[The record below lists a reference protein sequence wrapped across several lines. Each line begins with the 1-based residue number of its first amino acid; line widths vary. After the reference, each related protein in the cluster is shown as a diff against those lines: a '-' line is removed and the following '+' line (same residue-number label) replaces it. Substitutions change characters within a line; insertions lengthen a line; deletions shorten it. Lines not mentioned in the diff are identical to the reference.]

1 MSHSFAD
8 FYRGK
13 RVLVTGHTGFEGGWT
28 AAWLKLMGAQVCGY
42 GLPPATRPNF
52 FDATILDRGMTSV
65 FGDIRDRNSLAS
77 TFTEIQPEIV
87 IHCAARTSHRSCV
100 QEPVDAFSTNVMGTV
115 HILEEARLTHSV
127 RAIVLMNTDSFS
139 DTGVRSGRDTDEI
152 GPSQLLSASV
162 ASAELARSAFNK
174 TFFHKTGTAVGTA
187 RTADAIGG
195 GDWREGRVVP
205 DLVRALLSSQS
216 LPAAKEKQRKLRIWH
231 LLEPVRACLLLAK
244 DLFERG
250 QKSAGVWDFAPSGG
264 RISAIEFSEKFVAL
278 WNGADAGQSSSFKPS
293 RSNSNSE
300 KAWAE
305 LGWSP
310 FLCPDQALAWTV
322 EWYRG
327 FYSDPAS
334 ALKTTHDQIE
344 RYMRLT
350 SVNHTCAGVYL

>member
-87 IHCAARTSHRSCV
+87 IHCAARTSPQASLR
-100 QEPVDAFSTNVMGTV
+100 EPVDAFSINVMGTV
-115 HILEEARLTHSV
+115 HILEEARLTNSV
-127 RAIVLMNTDSFS
+127 RAIVLMNPDSCREHELRATSES
-139 DTGVRSGRDTDEI
+139 DGM
-152 GPSQLLSASV
+152 GPNELLRASM

-174 TFFHKTGTAVGTA
+174 AFFQKTGTAVASA
-187 RTADAIGG
+187 RTASAIGG
-195 GDWREGRVVP
+195 GDWREGRIVP
-205 DLVRALLSSQS
+205 ELIRALVSSQ
-216 LPAAKEKQRKLRIWH
+216 PVAVGQEKERKLRIWH
-231 LLEPVRACLLLAK
+231 VLEPVHACLLLAK
-244 DLFERG
+244 NLFERG
-250 QKSAGVWDFAPSGG
+250 QKSAGTWDFAPGGG
-264 RISAIEFSEKFVAL
+264 RISASEFSEKFAAL
-278 WNGADAGQSSSFKPS
+278 WSGAAGQSSSSKPADS
-293 RSNSNSE
+293 KSNSE
-300 KAWAE
+300 ESHAE

-310 FLCPDQALAWTV
+310 LLSPDQALAWTV

-327 FYSDPAS
+327 FCSEPAS
-334 ALKTTHDQIE
+334 TLKTTHDQIE
-344 RYMRLT
+344 RYMNMT
-350 SVNHTCAGVYL
+350 A

>member
-65 FGDIRDRNSLAS
+65 FGDVRDRNSMAS

-87 IHCAARTSHRSCV
+87 IHCAARTSPPASLR
-100 QEPVDAFSTNVMGTV
+100 EPVDAFSTNVMGTV

-127 RAIVLMNTDSFS
+127 RAIVLMNTDSCS
-139 DTGVRSGRDTDEI
+139 EHEMRSARESDEI
-152 GPSQLLSASV
+152 GPNQLLTASV

-174 TFFHKTGTAVGTA
+174 VFFQKTGTSVATA
-187 RTADAIGG
+187 RTAHAIGG

-205 DLVRALLSSQS
+205 ELVRAIISAQPV
-216 LPAAKEKQRKLRIWH
+216 PASHEKERKLRIWH
-231 LLEPVRACLLLAK
+231 VLEPVRACLLLAK
-244 DLFERG
+244 NLFERG
-250 QKSAGVWDFAPSGG
+250 QKSAGVWDFAPGG
-264 RISAIEFSEKFVAL
+264 DRISASEFSEKFAAL
-278 WNGADAGQSSSFKPS
+278 WTAAEAGKITSSRPPASIA
-293 RSNSNSE
+293 NSD
-300 KAWAE
+300 KAEAE
-305 LGWSP
+305 PGWSP
-310 FLCPDQALAWTV
+310 LLSPDQALAWTV

-327 FYSDPAS
+327 FFSEPGS
-334 ALKTTHDQIE
+334 TLKTTHDQIE
-344 RYMRLT
+344 RYTRL
-350 SVNHTCAGVYL
+350 SM

>member
-13 RVLVTGHTGFEGGWT
+13 RVVVTGHTGFEGGWT

-42 GLPPATRPNF
+42 GLPPAARPNF

-87 IHCAARTSHRSCV
+87 IHCAARTSPQSSLR
-100 QEPVDAFSTNVMGTV
+100 EPVDAFSINVMGTV
-115 HILEEARLTHSV
+115 HILEEARLTNSV
-127 RAIVLMNTDSFS
+127 RAIVLMNTDSCGEHELGARRES
-139 DTGVRSGRDTDEI
+139 DEM
-152 GPSQLLSASV
+152 GPKELLSASM

-174 TFFHKTGTAVGTA
+174 AFFQKTGTAVASA

-195 GDWREGRVVP
+195 GDWREGRIVP
-205 DLVRALLSSQS
+205 ELVRAIVSAQ
-216 LPAAKEKQRKLRIWH
+216 PVAAGPEKELKLRIWH
-231 LLEPVRACLLLAK
+231 VLEPVRACLLLAK
-244 DLFERG
+244 TLFEQG
-250 QKSAGVWDFAPSGG
+250 QKSAGVWDFAPGGG
-264 RISAIEFSEKFVAL
+264 RISTTEFSEKFAAL
-278 WNGADAGQSSSFKPS
+278 WKGVDAGQGSSSKLPAS
-293 RSNSNSE
+293 KSNSE
-300 KAWAE
+300 KSHAE

-310 FLCPDQALAWTV
+310 SLSLDQALAWTV

-327 FYSDPAS
+327 FCSEPAS
-334 ALKTTHDQIE
+334 ILKTTHDQID

-350 SVNHTCAGVYL
+350 S